1 VEEVKMNQQVTI
13 QNHPAFNKAN
23 MDQLLD
29 SIKTVSNMQ
38 LPNKIEK
45 LAAKRNDLSFG
56 DGE

>member
-1 VEEVKMNQQVTI
+1 MYQQVTI
-13 QNHPAFNKAN
+13 QNHSAFNKAKI
-23 MDQLLD
+23 DQLLD
-29 SIKTVSNMQ
+29 SIKTVSNMK